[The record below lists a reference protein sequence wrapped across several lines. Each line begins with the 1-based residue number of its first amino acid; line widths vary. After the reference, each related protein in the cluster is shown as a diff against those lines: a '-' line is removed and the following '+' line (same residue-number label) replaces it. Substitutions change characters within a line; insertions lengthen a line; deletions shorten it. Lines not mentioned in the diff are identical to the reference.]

1 MEWSGLRNGTLVVTL
16 SALRTSKK
24 WYSSGDSVSTES
36 IMEWSELRNGTLVV
50 TLSAL
55 RTTW

>member
-1 MEWSGLRNGTLVVTL
+1 MVGV
-16 SALRTSKK
+16 KK
-24 WYSSGDSVSTES
+24 WYSSGDPVSAENNISSGDPVSTES

-55 RTTW
+55 RASWNGVS